1 MAELSR
7 SPFRAE
13 RAIQL
18 PFTLNGAGSVAA
30 TADPEKIWEYR
41 VKTALGTSV
50 GERLLRP
57 TYGVSIADIEF
68 NTESMA
74 REILTREIETAF
86 ANNLEKLSLDTID
99 FSFDTSSGVLN
110 VTVGYFLPNNN
121 LVETTMG
128 IANISGSSPISEA

>member
-1 MAELSR
+1 M
-7 SPFRAE
+7 
-13 RAIQL
+13 QL
-18 PFTLNGAGSVAA
+18 PFTLTGSGAVAS
-30 TADPEKIWEYR
+30 TSDPEKIWEYR

-74 REILTREIETAF
+74 REILSREIETAF
-86 ANNLEKLSLDTID
+86 ANNLDSLRLDTVD
-99 FSFDTSSGVLN
+99 FSFDSNSGVLN

-128 IANISGSSPISEA
+128 IVNVSGSSPISEA